1 MAVQNDPRLYSA
13 GAVTFD
19 ATPSTNLYAQLMAK
33 RQAKDEAID
42 EYYRKLPST
51 LNKEGIRNQDREG
64 FDKEIVKIQQ
74 YWIQNKDKIK
84 KGNTPEAFTLEQM
97 FRDMENAGQRS
108 KNAGKTDLELGKMR
122 FSKENGYIFKDK
134 SFIDKLSQH
143 GLSVFDPNHKGIDL
157 GTVAIPTKPFDI
169 KDQEEYYKS
178 IITGMEAGKKY
189 DYSKSYTN
197 PQTGQVIVPTI
208 DVLNDD
214 QIAKAAKK
222 AMELVAVDDSKQA
235 YFEDLLHSPKK
246 EDWDILNAAYKKYFK
261 GDVDTPEK
269 AAAADAI
276 IKLSVPKK
284 YAEEQEVN
292 YQQKQQDKQININLN
307 QGRGS
312 GSGGSGGTID
322 GNEFDRIPIPKKTWL
337 NKGDRV
343 KPEDIPSST
352 KAILK
357 TAGIDIEGM
366 EYFMI
371 DVNDGQVQS
380 ITPYWKDKDGKVH
393 KEGVITRTDME
404 NAQLRYNSE
413 PQKGKQPNFGEQNR
427 TPKSNSKPTYR
438 GLDKNGNPI
447 FK

>member
-19 ATPSTNLYAQLMAK
+19 ATPSTNLYGQLMAK

-42 EYYRKLPST
+42 EYYKKLPQT
-51 LNKEGIRNQDREG
+51 LNSAGMREQSIPGFNEGVSGLQ
-64 FDKEIVKIQQ
+64 K
-74 YWIQNKDKIK
+74 YWMENRDKIR
-84 KGNTPEAFTLEQM
+84 KGTTPEAFNYDKMIRGLEQKINE
-97 FRDMENAGQRS
+97 D
-108 KNAGKTDLELGKMR
+108 KNAAKTDLELGKMR
-122 FSKENGYIFKDK
+122 FNKENGYIFKDK
-134 SFIDKLSQH
+134 NFIDRLSQH

-366 EYFMI
+366 EYFKI
-371 DVNDGQVQS
+371 TVGDDGKMQTM
-380 ITPYWKDKDGKVH
+380 TPYWKDKEGKEH

-404 NAQLRYNSE
+404 NAQLKYNSE
-413 PQKGKQPNFGEQNR
+413 PQKGQQPNFGGSSNN
-427 TPKSNSKPTYR
+427 TPKQ
-438 GLDKNGNPI
+438 GNKKKKYNPKTGK
-447 FK
+447 FE